1 MVLIDDRVNVYHVV
15 EVCVTKSLQSLNET
29 YHSSFNLNYTLL
41 SFLHYCVY
49 LLFPLYICNFY
60 TLLIFFPLFC
70 MAFIVF
76 LHCFS
81 HYQDGTVMLERHCD
95 MAA

>member
-49 LLFPLYICNFY
+49 LSTFPSLYLQFLHSSHLFSSILYGFY
-60 TLLIFFPLFC
+60 CILTLFFPLSRWDSN
-70 MAFIVF
+70 VGET
-76 LHCFS
+76 L
-81 HYQDGTVMLERHCD
+81 
-95 MAA
+95 